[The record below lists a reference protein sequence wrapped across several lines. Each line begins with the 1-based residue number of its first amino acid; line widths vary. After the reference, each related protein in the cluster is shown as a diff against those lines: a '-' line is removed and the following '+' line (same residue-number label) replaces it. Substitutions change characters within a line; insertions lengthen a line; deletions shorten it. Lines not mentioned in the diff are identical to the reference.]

1 MKQRKAKAKTSTE
14 TGRRSAPATGVSST
28 AIVAGCVAIALLVR
42 LVYLGE
48 IRVLPFFEFPII
60 DGAEYLAWARRILAG
75 EAIWRE
81 VPIHGPVYP
90 YFLAAALA
98 LSGKSITFAICM
110 QFLLG
115 AASVVF
121 VYRIARRAFGQG
133 PAVLSAAIAAVYPAF
148 LYFEGQLLAPSVV
161 LLLNL
166 ALLDRLGALP
176 VKPTPTALIVPGIL
190 LGLSIAT
197 HPSALVLVPVI
208 AWWLVRRASGAS
220 PSAEPRARRGARAIP
235 ALVFVAATVCV
246 IGPIA
251 LRNASLGGGL
261 TLQRNVGKNLYIGL
275 GPTADGTANI
285 APGAQ
290 WDRLRRQAWDAGARS
305 SAEESRYFV
314 SETVGFALR
323 NPIRVVGTVIKK
335 AMFFVSGIHVDASQD
350 FRYFQTHTRVL
361 SFPLPGAAVLIPLAL
376 LGMLRYFRRA
386 PLLVLYVCGYLA
398 ASFTF
403 AFATR
408 YAIPAHPV
416 FLVFAAAAL
425 TDLARAARARKVESR
440 EIALLCA
447 FLLVANL
454 DPFGLRKRQ
463 LIHVPGFIAK
473 ILVDTGRLDDGLRAY
488 EQAAREYP
496 TDPDI
501 RNGWGTALDRAGR
514 RDEARAQ
521 YEAALAAAPEL
532 FEARFNL
539 AAHAHEARSFA
550 DALAGYG
557 AAIEAAPWRADAR
570 LNLGAVYA
578 EMESLDH
585 AAAQFDT
592 ALQLAP
598 GFDEALANLAM
609 IESRR
614 KDPAAAAAILKRLA
628 AKEPTP
634 ERFVSLGIALTES
647 QDYLG
652 AQDIFRQA
660 LALDDAYLPA
670 LFHLGMNL
678 AGFQRFE
685 EAIAIWERILAKEPA
700 NEVART
706 AIAEANARIAARA
719 AAASTPAQTPD
730 EKEEG
735 GAPSKDTPPGTP

>member
-1 MKQRKAKAKTSTE
+1 MTQRRPKPK
-14 TGRRSAPATGVSST
+14 TGRESKHARATGVSS
-28 AIVAGCVAIALLVR
+28 AVILGCCVATALLVR
-42 LVYLGE
+42 LIYLGE
-48 IRVLPFFEFPII
+48 IRALPFFEFPII

-75 EAIWRE
+75 EALWRE

-98 LSGKSITFAICM
+98 LSGKSIAFAMCT

-121 VYRIARRAFGQG
+121 VYRIARRVFGPG
-133 PAVLSAAIAAVYPAF
+133 TALLSAAVAAVYPAF
-148 LYFEGQLLAPSVV
+148 IYFEGQLLAPPVV
-161 LLLNL
+161 LVLNL
-166 ALLDRLGALP
+166 AMLDALGALQS
-176 VKPTPTALIVPGIL
+176 KPRPTALVVPGIL

-197 HPSALVLVPVI
+197 HPSALVLLPVI
-208 AWWLVRRASGAS
+208 AWWLTRRSFGAS
-220 PSAEPRARRGARAIP
+220 PSHEERAPSGSRAVP
-235 ALVFVAATVCV
+235 ALVFVAAVLCV
-246 IGPIA
+246 VGPLA

-261 TLQRNVGKNLYIGL
+261 ALQRNVGKNLYIGL

-305 SAEESRYFV
+305 SAEESRYFI

-323 NPIRVVGTVIKK
+323 NPVRVVATAIKK
-335 AMFFVSGIHVDASQD
+335 ALFFVSGIHVDASQD
-350 FRYFQTHTRVL
+350 FRYFQTHSRVL

-376 LGMLRYFRRA
+376 LGLVRYYRRA
-386 PLLVLYVCGYLA
+386 PLLALYLCGYLA

-408 YAIPAHPV
+408 YALPAHPV
-416 FLVFAAAAL
+416 FIIFAAAAL
-425 TDLARAARARKVESR
+425 TDLARAARARKMDSR
-440 EIALLCA
+440 EIALLCV
-447 FLLVANL
+447 FLLAANL
-454 DPFGLRKRQ
+454 DPFGLRTRQ

-473 ILVDTGRLDDGLRAY
+473 ILVDTGRIDDGLRTY

-496 TDPDI
+496 NDPDI

-539 AAHAHEARSFA
+539 AAHAHEARSYA

-557 AAIEAAPWRADAR
+557 AAIDAAPWRADAR

-578 EMESLDH
+578 EMDSLDH

-598 GFDEALANLAM
+598 DFDEALANLAM

-614 KDPAAAAAILKRLA
+614 KNPAAAAAIQRRLA
-628 AKEPTP
+628 ANDPTP
-634 ERFVSLGIALTES
+634 DRFVSLGIALTES

-652 AQDIFRQA
+652 AQDAFRQA
-660 LALDDAYLPA
+660 LALDATHLPA

-685 EAIAIWERILAKEPA
+685 EAIATWERILAKEPA
-700 NEVART
+700 NEVARA
-706 AIAEANARIAARA
+706 AIEEANARIAARA
-719 AAASTPAQTPD
+719 SAATAPAKNPN
-730 EKEEG
+730 KNEEG
-735 GAPSKDTPPGTP
+735 GAPGQDAPPGTP